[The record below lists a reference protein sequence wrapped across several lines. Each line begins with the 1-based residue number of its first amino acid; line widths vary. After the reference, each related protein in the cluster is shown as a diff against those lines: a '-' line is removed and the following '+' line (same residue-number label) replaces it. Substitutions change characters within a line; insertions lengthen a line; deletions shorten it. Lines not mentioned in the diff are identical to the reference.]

1 MKNEEKTNN
10 LSELVEE
17 QAYIVK
23 RCAENLSALA
33 EGFYSRYGE
42 SASNSIEA
50 IATLLNITYDTLLND
65 IWPSVCELTHSE

>member
-42 SASNSIEA
+42 SASSSIEA
-50 IATLLNITYDTLLND
+50 IATLLNITYDTLLNN
-65 IWPSVCELTHSE
+65 IWPSVCELTHFE